1 MKSNQKEILQSFY
14 PNKLLYFGC
23 TFFFAA
29 CTAIIFHVV
38 NNPNSNSGG
47 IRIRA
52 LLNLPLEF
60 QYLIILISFLMTLIP
75 LLTLIPNG
83 MYIKVTKYGL
93 IYKSFLTFFQP
104 KSIEWNLIDD
114 FYIWSNPQNESI
126 RYVKIKYI
134 KNINQP
140 VNDKYLTIPGDPDKT
155 LAILKKYLE
164 DFK

>member
-14 PNKLLYFGC
+14 PNKLAYFGG

-29 CTAIIFHVV
+29 CTSIIFHAV
-38 NNPNSNSGG
+38 NNPDYNAGG
-47 IRIRA
+47 MMRV
-52 LLNLPLEF
+52 LLNLPLEI
-60 QYLIILISFLMTLIP
+60 QYLIILISSLMTLIP
-75 LLTLIPNG
+75 LLSLIPNG

-114 FYIWSNPQNESI
+114 FYIWSSPQNESI
-126 RYVKIKYI
+126 RFVKIKYI
-134 KNINQP
+134 KNINPP
-140 VNDKYLTIPGDPDKT
+140 VNEESLTIPGDPDKT